1 MIQVRV
7 LVIFDFVRLI
17 IFNNNIAPKEMETST
32 DSVHYR
38 MREGAVI
45 PAALIYC
52 VLMKS
57 TNVQTL
63 GTLRLLI
70 DAQSY

>member
-1 MIQVRV
+1 MIQVRA

-45 PAALIYC
+45 PAALI
-52 VLMKS
+52 
-57 TNVQTL
+57 
-63 GTLRLLI
+63 
-70 DAQSY
+70 